1 MVRLPDT
8 YTRLHTTNKAVVL
21 GVISLLAASSVVT
34 GDSEIVYRVLVIG
47 VFLVLTTPG
56 CTHVIARA
64 AYWRGERM
72 ESRRVPWASR
82 ATIWPRDKPFA
93 LWCMA

>member
-8 YTRLHTTNKAVVL
+8 YTRLHTTSKAVVL
-21 GVISLLAASSVVT
+21 GVISLLAASVVT

-47 VFLVLTTPG
+47 IFLVLTTPVSA
-56 CTHVIARA
+56 HVIARA

-93 LWCMA
+93 LWFMA

>member
-21 GVISLLAASSVVT
+21 GVISLLAASVVT

-47 VFLVLTTPG
+47 IFLVLTTPVSA
-56 CTHVIARA
+56 HVIARA
-64 AYWRGERM
+64 AYWRGEEM
-72 ESRRVPWASR
+72 ESPGAVDES
-82 ATIWPRDKPFA
+82 DKDPA
-93 LWCMA
+93 GG